1 MEFPYSRAVRG
12 CLMAML
18 LFSSSAASSV
28 FGEEA
33 KPEKLRVYIG
43 TYNERGSKGIYRCEL
58 DLATGELTKPELA
71 GEAKN
76 ASFLAIHPSHR
87 FLYAVGEI
95 DNFEGKK
102 GVGGVSA
109 FAIDPKTG
117 DLTLLN
123 QQSSGGAGPC
133 HCVVDK
139 AGKHVLSANYGGG
152 SACVHP
158 IEEDGKLGKMTS
170 FKQHKGSSVNKQRQE
185 APHAHSINLSLDNQ
199 FAFVADLGLDEVVI
213 YKFDGKKGTLTE
225 NLPSAAEV
233 KAGSGPRHFAFH
245 PKDKQAFVINELAN
259 TLTVL
264 EYNDKNGGLIP
275 AQTLSTLPEDFKG
288 TSYTAEVVVHPSGKF
303 VYGSNRGHNSIA
315 IFARNSQ
322 PGSWKFVGTQAK
334 GIKTPRNFNI
344 DPTGKYLIV
353 ANQDWDSL
361 IVFKID
367 QKTGELELTE
377 TKVDVPMPVCVR
389 FMPLAK

>member
-1 MEFPYSRAVRG
+1 MAFPYSRAIRG

-18 LFSSSAASSV
+18 LFSPAAASSA

-58 DLATGELTKPELA
+58 NPATGELTKPGLA

-76 ASFLAIHPSHR
+76 ASFLAIHPSRR

-102 GVGGVSA
+102 GGGGVSA

-123 QQSSGGAGPC
+123 QQSAGGAGPC

-185 APHAHSINLSLDNQ
+185 APHAHSINLSPDNQ
-199 FAFVADLGLDEVVI
+199 YAFVADLGLDEVVI
-213 YKFDGKKGTLTE
+213 YK
-225 NLPSAAEV
+225 
-233 KAGSGPRHFAFH
+233 
-245 PKDKQAFVINELAN
+245 
-259 TLTVL
+259 
-264 EYNDKNGGLIP
+264 
-275 AQTLSTLPEDFKG
+275 
-288 TSYTAEVVVHPSGKF
+288 
-303 VYGSNRGHNSIA
+303 
-315 IFARNSQ
+315 
-322 PGSWKFVGTQAK
+322 
-334 GIKTPRNFNI
+334 
-344 DPTGKYLIV
+344 
-353 ANQDWDSL
+353 
-361 IVFKID
+361 
-367 QKTGELELTE
+367 
-377 TKVDVPMPVCVR
+377 
-389 FMPLAK
+389 